1 MLLDLKEIAIK
12 NLKEIAIK
20 NSLEKKKEFTRKG
33 SMKNSA

>member
-20 NSLEKKKEFTRKG
+20 NSLEKKKVLGFHVSEG
-33 SMKNSA
+33 